1 MYSVCG
7 SVEAGVDLEM
17 PGPGQWRGKRLAHS
31 VAASTIET
39 EIVDDRVR
47 AMLNLVKEA
56 SRSGI
61 NNTLEEET
69 NTPEDRALL
78 RKAAAESIV
87 LMKNDGNILPFD
99 KSKPIALIGP
109 NCKVAAYRGGT
120 YVFAH
125 FAYGKY

>member
-31 VAASTIET
+31 IASGTIET
-39 EIVDDRVR
+39 EVLDDRVR
-47 AMLNLVKEA
+47 AILNLVKEA

-61 NNTLEEET
+61 RDTLEEEI
-69 NTPEDRALL
+69 NTPEARALL
-78 RKAAAESIV
+78 RKAAAEAIV
-87 LMKNDGNILPFD
+87 LMKNDENILPFD

-120 YVFAH
+120 
-125 FAYGKY
+125 

>member
-31 VAASTIET
+31 VAASTIEADV
-39 EIVDDRVR
+39 VDDRVR
-47 AMLNLVKEA
+47 AVLNLVKEA

-61 NNTLEEET
+61 KDTLEEEM

-78 RKAAAESIV
+78 RKAAAEAIV
-87 LMKNDGNILPFD
+87 LMKNDENILPFD

-109 NCKVAAYRGGT
+109 NCKVAAYRGG
-120 YVFAH
+120 
-125 FAYGKY
+125 K

>member
-1 MYSVCG
+1 MYSVCR

-31 VAASTIET
+31 VAAGTIET
-39 EIVDDRVR
+39 ETIDDRVR

-61 NNTLEEET
+61 KGASEEEI

-78 RKAAAESIV
+78 RKAAAEAIV
-87 LMKNDGNILPFD
+87 LMKNDGSILPFD

-120 YVFAH
+120 
-125 FAYGKY
+125 